1 MYEKKISPKKNKLE
15 MMTNIKILKFKLY
28 KKIEVIKKEIKDP
41 DHVFLGLIFGIIKG
55 PPINLPAMYA
65 TVSLKKD
72 NKIKR

>member
-1 MYEKKISPKKNKLE
+1 MKKKYLH
-15 MMTNIKILKFKLY
+15 
-28 KKIEVIKKEIKDP
+28 KKIEVIEKEIKDP

-55 PPINLPAMYA
+55 PPINLPEMYA